1 MEFKTLLPLRQ
12 SVRAYTEEPVTEAQI
27 QALLTA
33 AQAAPVCMGKVDTV
47 KFSVVTDPA
56 DIATLNAEA
65 GKVTGEAMNL
75 NYSAPALIFVLASA
89 GDEELVQGS
98 NAGAVMSNM
107 LLAAADEG
115 LAAVYLFGLC
125 KLTLSSEAAQ
135 KVIRTRR
142 GLSPWPPSP
151 WATPPSPSSP
161 GTTASGLRCCAE
173 TFLCKTA

>member
-12 SVRAYTEEPVTEAQI
+12 SVRAYTDEPVTGAQI
-27 QALLTA
+27 EALLTA
-33 AQAAPVCMGKVDTV
+33 AQAAPVCMGRVDTV

-89 GDEELVQGS
+89 ADEELVQGS

-107 LLAAADEG
+107 LLAAANEG

-135 KVIRTRR
+135 KVIRTPEGFIPVAAIAVGHPAQPVQPRDNGQR
-142 GLSPWPPSP
+142 FEV
-151 WATPPSPSSP
+151 
-161 GTTASGLRCCAE
+161 LR
-173 TFLCKTA
+173 